1 MIAVMPMENHTTF
14 KTVDTLLDLGA
25 DPYQADAEGM
35 TVFDRSRCA
44 YPQRGWNDRL
54 AAVLLCCWGFGRAVL
69 MECCSRL
76 LRLVGPPLRARLDR
90 AALCFCSAG
99 ALLCFV
105 WLPCSARRRFDAPC
119 LLLPES

>member
-44 YPQRGWNDRL
+44 CTPQRGWIDRL
-54 AAVLLCCWGFGRAVL
+54 AAVLLCCWGFPLAVL
-69 MECCSRL
+69 
-76 LRLVGPPLRARLDR
+76 
-90 AALCFCSAG
+90 F
-99 ALLCFV
+99 
-105 WLPCSARRRFDAPC
+105 
-119 LLLPES
+119 

>member
-44 YPQRGWNDRL
+44 YPW
-54 AAVLLCCWGFGRAVL
+54 
-69 MECCSRL
+69 
-76 LRLVGPPLRARLDR
+76 ARLDR
-90 AALCFCSAG
+90 SSGCGF
-99 ALLCFV
+99 ALLLGLSLAVLF
-105 WLPCSARRRFDAPC
+105 
-119 LLLPES
+119 

>member
-44 YPQRGWNDRL
+44 YPSARLDRSSGCGF
-54 AAVLLCCWGFGRAVL
+54 ALLLGLSFGRAV
-69 MECCSRL
+69 
-76 LRLVGPPLRARLDR
+76 
-90 AALCFCSAG
+90 
-99 ALLCFV
+99 
-105 WLPCSARRRFDAPC
+105 
-119 LLLPES
+119 